1 MRKPAFF
8 IVLST
13 LALVSVPS
21 LATQSGVES
30 DQLSFGRII
39 ITDNSVIRSCTM
51 ATTGVETCDVTGALL
66 LMSGQLGI
74 YRLSGF
80 DPNTAV
86 GAMIDQITP
95 MANAVDGTLLDIANF
110 KLDPAIDQTP
120 QTPDASGN
128 MTLKIGA
135 TLSTRAGTTYAI
147 APYHGTY
154 RLTITY

>member
-1 MRKPAFF
+1 MKKSIFLVCLL
-8 IVLST
+8 ILTV
-13 LALVSVPS
+13 LALPS
-21 LATQSGVES
+21 LATQSGVET
-30 DQLSFGRII
+30 QQITFGHII
-39 ITDNSVIRSCTM
+39 ITDNS
-51 ATTGVETCDVTGALL
+51 ATRNCVVAATGGETCDASGVLL
-66 LMSGQLGI
+66 LISGEAAF

-86 GAMIDQITP
+86 GAVIDNATP
-95 MANAVDGTLLDIANF
+95 LTNSVDASALDIGSFTIN
-110 KLDPAIDQTP
+110 PPIDTSP

-154 RLTITY
+154 RLTITF